1 MLRGFA
7 WYLMLALAC
16 FSVISSRPASA
27 ADDFPNKTIR
37 ILVPFAP
44 GGSTDLLAR
53 GLARHLS
60 TAWKQSVIV
69 ENRSGAGGIIAL
81 NLALQAPRDGYT
93 LVMHSDGISIL
104 PAIYDSLPFDI
115 LRDFRSVALLARAPN
130 AVVVGDDSPYRSLKQ
145 LVEAGHISGALSYAS
160 AGVGSAQHMQAA
172 RFASLGPLSL
182 PVHVPFKGTPEALN
196 AVMSGSVDF
205 VFGPLSNAV
214 PLIKAGKLRA
224 LAVTSRDRSPSL
236 PDVPTVAEAGFPGFA
251 AEQWWGLFVPAGV
264 PDDITSKIEMESRSA
279 LQTEEMK
286 TLIEQLSSIVG
297 DKFGKEFSQTLQS
310 DIDANILAAKAGN
323 IRAN

>member
-7 WYLMLALAC
+7 WYLMLVFGC
-16 FSVISSRPASA
+16 FSAVSSRPASA

-69 ENRSGAGGIIAL
+69 ENRPGAGGIIAL
-81 NLALQAPRDGYT
+81 NVALQAPRDGYT
-93 LVMHSDGISIL
+93 LAMHSDGISIL
-104 PAIYDSLPFDI
+104 PAIYDSLPFDV
-115 LRDFRSVALLARAPN
+115 LRDFRAIALLARAPN
-130 AVVVGDDSPYRSLKQ
+130 VVVTGDGSPYHSLKQ
-145 LVEAGHISGALSYAS
+145 LVEAGHVSGALSYAS

-172 RFASLGPLSL
+172 RFASLAPLAL

-224 LAVTSRDRSPSL
+224 LAVTSRDRSRFL

-279 LQTEEMK
+279 LQTQEMK
-286 TLIEQLSSIVG
+286 TLIEQLSSTVG

-323 IRAN
+323 IHAN